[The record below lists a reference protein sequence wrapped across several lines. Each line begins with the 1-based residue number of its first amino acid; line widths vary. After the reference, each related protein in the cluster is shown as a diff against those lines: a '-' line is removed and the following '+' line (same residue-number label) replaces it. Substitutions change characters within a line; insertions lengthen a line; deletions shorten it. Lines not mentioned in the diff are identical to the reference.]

1 MRSLLAT
8 TMMLLMM
15 TAALAGCAGS
25 DVTQDDVDQ
34 ARADGLAEG
43 IAQATT
49 VSTLD
54 VIMAREPPMMNCG
67 VKSEQ
72 WGMGYLN
79 TESEYTGLDVEYC
92 KAIAAAIGLDPEN
105 DVTYVYS
112 SGSERFNLLRD
123 SEIDVLIRTTTW
135 TTSRD
140 ADLNADFAGIN
151 FYDGQAILVNGE
163 KLANDGTPSVY
174 DMGGAS
180 ICVATGTTTEGNIQD
195 FISDW
200 DESWGA
206 TPTAF
211 VADDATAARAAF
223 VGGECD
229 AYTGDN
235 SAMAA
240 YKWQL
245 DGEGGA
251 SECAMKQADGTTCV
265 DLWIGAEYL
274 SKEPLTAAVRDYD
287 TEWKEVVQ
295 WVWFGMVTA
304 EEMGLS
310 STNLDSAPTDSATT
324 RFLTG
329 SSWLGTEDN
338 ALDADFMTDVLTAV
352 GNYGEAY
359 DNSFCDGTYDGTSG
373 SDAMTGCVLP
383 RAGTENAL
391 VSEGGL
397 MYAPAWR

>member
-1 MRSLLAT
+1 MRAMLAT

-25 DVTQDDVDQ
+25 DITQDDVDQ
-34 ARADGLAEG
+34 ARADGKAEG
-43 IAQATT
+43 IAEATT

-54 VIMAREPPMMNCG
+54 VIHERGSMNCG

-79 TESEYTGLDVEYC
+79 TDSEYTGLDVEYC
-92 KAIAAAIGLDPEN
+92 KAIAAAIGLNPET
-105 DVTYVYS
+105 DITYVYS

-151 FYDGQAILVNGE
+151 FFDGQAILVNGN

-174 DMGGAS
+174 DLAGTV

-200 DESWGA
+200 DASWGA
-206 TPTAF
+206 APSTF

-223 VGGECD
+223 VGEECD

-245 DGEGGA
+245 DGSGDPTA
-251 SECAMKQADGTTCV
+251 CAIAHADDSTQCA

-304 EEMGLS
+304 EEMGLTS
-310 STNLDSAPTDSATT
+310 NNLDSAPTDSATT

-329 SSWLGTEDN
+329 SSWLGTEAN
-338 ALDADFMTDVLTAV
+338 PLDADFMTDVLTAV

-359 DNSFCDGTYDGTSG
+359 DRSFCDGTYDGVSG

-383 RAGTENAL
+383 RANTENAL

>member
-1 MRSLLAT
+1 MRRSLAT
-8 TMMLLMM
+8 MMMLLMT

-25 DVTQDDVDQ
+25 DITQDDVDT
-34 ARADGLAEG
+34 AKAEGLAQG

-54 VIMAREPPMMNCG
+54 VIEERGSMNCG

-79 TESEYTGLDVEYC
+79 TDSEYTGLDVEYC
-92 KAIAAAIGLDPEN
+92 KAIAAAIGLTED
-105 DVTYVYS
+105 DITYVYS

-151 FYDGQAILVNGE
+151 FYDGQAILVNGNN
-163 KLANDGTPSVY
+163 LVNDGTPSVY
-174 DMGGAS
+174 DLGGAA

-200 DESWGA
+200 DTSWGA

-245 DGEGGA
+245 DGSGGA
-251 SECAMKQADGTTCV
+251 DECAIKATGSDTQCA

-304 EEMGLS
+304 EEMGLTS
-310 STNLDSAPTDSATT
+310 DNLDSAPTDSATT

-329 SSWLGTEDN
+329 SSWLGTESN
-338 ALDADFMTDVLTAV
+338 PLDPSFMTDVLTAV
-352 GNYGEAY
+352 GNYGQAY
-359 DNSFCDGTYDGTSG
+359 DRSFCDGTYDGTSG

>member
-1 MRSLLAT
+1 M
-8 TMMLLMM
+8 
-15 TAALAGCAGS
+15 
-25 DVTQDDVDQ
+25 DE
-34 ARADGLAEG
+34 ARAEGKAEG
-43 IAQATT
+43 IAEATT

-54 VIMAREPPMMNCG
+54 VIHERGSMNCG

-79 TESEYTGLDVEYC
+79 TDSEYTGLDVEYC
-92 KAIAAAIGLDPEN
+92 KAIAAAIGLNPET
-105 DVTYVYS
+105 DITYVYS

-151 FYDGQAILVNGE
+151 FYDGQAILVNGN

-174 DMGGAS
+174 DLAGTV

-200 DESWGA
+200 DTSWGA
-206 TPTAF
+206 APSTF

-223 VGGECD
+223 VGEECD

-245 DGEGGA
+245 DGSGGA
-251 SECAMKQADGTTCV
+251 DECAIKQADGTTCA

-304 EEMGLS
+304 EEMGLT
-310 STNLDSAPTDSATT
+310 STNLASAPTDTATT

-329 SSWLGTEDN
+329 SSWLGTEAN
-338 ALDADFMTDVLTAV
+338 PLDADFMTDVLTAV

-359 DNSFCDGTYDGTSG
+359 DRSFCDGTYDGTSG

>member
-1 MRSLLAT
+1 MQRLLASM
-8 TMMLLMM
+8 MMLLMM

-25 DVTQDDVDQ
+25 DITQDDVDA
-34 ARADGLAEG
+34 ARAEGKAEG
-43 IAQATT
+43 IAETT
-49 VSTLD
+49 IVSTLD
-54 VIMAREPPMMNCG
+54 VIHDRGSMNCG

-72 WGMGYLN
+72 WGMGYLADEN
-79 TESEYTGLDVEYC
+79 SQYTGLDVEYC
-92 KAIAAAIGLDPEN
+92 KAIAAAIGLNAETDI
-105 DVTYVYS
+105 TYVYA

-123 SEIDVLIRTTTW
+123 GEIDVLIRTTTW

-140 ADLNADFAGIN
+140 ADLNADFGGIN
-151 FYDGQAILVNGE
+151 FFDGQAILVNGD
-163 KLANDGTPSVY
+163 KLANDGTPSIY
-174 DMGGAS
+174 DLAGTT

-200 DESWGA
+200 DSSWG
-206 TPTAF
+206 
-211 VADDATAARAAF
+211 VAPEAGGYDDATAARAGF
-223 VGGECD
+223 TGGSCD

-251 SECAMKQADGTTCV
+251 QECAMKTAADSTVCT
-265 DLWIGAEYL
+265 DLWIAAEYI
-274 SKEPLTAAVRDYD
+274 SKEPLTSAVRDYD

-304 EEMGLS
+304 EEMGLT
-310 STNLDSAPTDSATT
+310 STNLASAPTDTATT

-329 SSWLGTEDN
+329 SPWLGTEAN
-338 ALDADFMTDVLTAV
+338 PVPADFMTTVLTTV

-359 DNSFCDGTYDGTSG
+359 DRSFCDGTFDGLSG
-373 SDAMTGCVLP
+373 SEGMTGCVLE
-383 RAGTENAL
+383 RKGTENAL

>member
-1 MRSLLAT
+1 MQRLLAS

-25 DVTQDDVDQ
+25 DITQDDVDE
-34 ARADGLAEG
+34 ARAEGKAEG
-43 IAQATT
+43 IAEATT

-54 VIMAREPPMMNCG
+54 VIHERGSMNCG

-79 TESEYTGLDVEYC
+79 TDSEYTGLDVEYC
-92 KAIAAAIGLDPEN
+92 KAIAAAIGLNPET
-105 DVTYVYS
+105 DITYVYS

-151 FYDGQAILVNGE
+151 FYDGQAILVNGN

-174 DMGGAS
+174 DLAGTV

-200 DESWGA
+200 DTSWGA
-206 TPTAF
+206 APSTF

-223 VGGECD
+223 VGEECD

-245 DGEGGA
+245 DGSGGA
-251 SECAMKQADGTTCV
+251 DECAIKDSADSTQCA

-304 EEMGLS
+304 EEMGLT
-310 STNLDSAPTDSATT
+310 STNLASAPTDTATT

-329 SSWLGTEDN
+329 SSWLGTEAN
-338 ALDADFMTDVLTAV
+338 PLDADFMTDVLTAV

-359 DNSFCDGTYDGTSG
+359 DRSFCDGTYDGTSG
-373 SDAMTGCVLP
+373 SAAMTGCVLP

>member
-1 MRSLLAT
+1 MRRSLAT
-8 TMMLLMM
+8 MMMLLMT

-25 DVTQDDVDQ
+25 DITQDDVDT
-34 ARADGLAEG
+34 ARAEGLAQG

-54 VIMAREPPMMNCG
+54 VIEERGSMNCG

-79 TESEYTGLDVEYC
+79 TDSEYTGLDVEYC
-92 KAIAAAIGLDPEN
+92 KAIAAAIGLTED
-105 DVTYVYS
+105 DITYVYS

-151 FYDGQAILVNGE
+151 FYDGQAILVNGNN
-163 KLANDGTPSVY
+163 LANDGTPSVY
-174 DMGGAS
+174 DLGGAA

-200 DESWGA
+200 DTSWGA

-245 DGEGGA
+245 DGSGGA
-251 SECAMKQADGTTCV
+251 DECAIKATDDASQCA

-304 EEMGLS
+304 EEMGLTS
-310 STNLDSAPTDSATT
+310 DNLDSAPTDSATT

-329 SSWLGTEDN
+329 SSWLGTESN
-338 ALDADFMTDVLTAV
+338 PLDASFMTDVLTAV
-352 GNYGEAY
+352 GNYGQAY
-359 DNSFCDGTYDGTSG
+359 DRSFCDGTYDGTSG

>member
-1 MRSLLAT
+1 MQRLLAS

-25 DVTQDDVDQ
+25 DITQDDVDQ
-34 ARADGLAEG
+34 ARADGKAEG
-43 IAQATT
+43 IAEATT

-54 VIMAREPPMMNCG
+54 VIHERGSMNCG

-79 TESEYTGLDVEYC
+79 TDSEYTGLDVEYC
-92 KAIAAAIGLDPEN
+92 KAIAAAIGLDPEA
-105 DVTYVYS
+105 DITYVYS

-151 FYDGQAILVNGE
+151 FYDGQAILVNGDM
-163 KLANDGTPSVY
+163 LPNDGTPSVY
-174 DMGGAS
+174 DMGGAA
-180 ICVATGTTTEGNIQD
+180 ICVATGTTTEGNLND
-195 FISDW
+195 FIADW
-200 DESWGA
+200 DTSWGA
-206 TPTAF
+206 TPTA
-211 VADDATAARAAF
+211 AIYDDATAARAAF

-251 SECAMKQADGTTCV
+251 SECAMKTSADATVCT

-274 SKEPLTAAVRDYD
+274 SKEPLTAATRDYD

-304 EEMGLS
+304 EEMGLT
-310 STNLDSAPTDSATT
+310 STNLASAPTDTATV

-329 SSWLGTEDN
+329 SGWLGTEAN
-338 ALDADFMTDVLTAV
+338 PLDADFMTDVLTAV

-359 DNSFCDGTYDGTSG
+359 DRSFCDGTYDGTSG
-373 SDAMTGCVLP
+373 SAAMTGCVLL
-383 RAGTENAL
+383 RDGTENAL